1 MNNLEEEI
9 SALKQ
14 ELLKMFSLVGKQWKK
29 TATAILEFDQDI
41 AEEISSTETR
51 VNALEIAIDRDCENI
66 LALLSPVAIDM
77 RFVLSTYKINHEL
90 ERIGDIAE
98 GIANY
103 ICENESAYPKEVLE
117 EVGLKSMLEQ
127 ILSMISDISYAFE
140 YEDTKVARKIFK
152 KDKILNKYN
161 ADSVTIILNN
171 MDIFDRQKLLY
182 ILSTVRKIEQA
193 GDSVKSI
200 GEEIIFHLEAKVLKH
215 AENKD

>member
-1 MNNLEEEI
+1 MNNLEDEI

-14 ELLKMFSLVGKQWKK
+14 ELLKMFYLVGKQWKK

-152 KDKILNKYN
+152 KDKMLNKYN

-182 ILSTVRKIEQA
+182 ILSTVRKIERA

-215 AENKD
+215 VENKD

>member
-66 LALLSPVAIDM
+66 LALLSHVAIDM

-103 ICENESAYPKEVLE
+103 ICENESAYTKEVLE

-152 KDKILNKYN
+152 KDKMLNKYN

-182 ILSTVRKIEQA
+182 ILSTVRKIERA

-215 AENKD
+215 VENKD

>member
-1 MNNLEEEI
+1 MNNLEEET

-77 RFVLSTYKINHEL
+77 RFVLSSYKINHEL

-171 MDIFDRQKLLY
+171 MDIFDRQKLLF
-182 ILSTVRKIEQA
+182 ILSTVSKIERA
-193 GDSVKSI
+193 GDSIKNI

-215 AENKD
+215 AENKN

>member
-51 VNALEIAIDRDCENI
+51 VNAIEIAIDRDCENI

-152 KDKILNKYN
+152 KDKMLNKYN

-171 MDIFDRQKLLY
+171 MDMFDRQKLLY

>member
-51 VNALEIAIDRDCENI
+51 VNAIEIAIDRDCENI

-117 EVGLKSMLEQ
+117 EVGLKSMMEQ

-152 KDKILNKYN
+152 KDKMLNKYN

-171 MDIFDRQKLLY
+171 MDMFDRQKLLY

>member
-77 RFVLSTYKINHEL
+77 RFVLSSYKINHEL

-152 KDKILNKYN
+152 KKKMLNKYN

-171 MDIFDRQKLLY
+171 MDIFDRQKLLF
-182 ILSTVRKIEQA
+182 ILSTVREIERA

-215 AENKD
+215 VENKD

>member
-51 VNALEIAIDRDCENI
+51 VNAIEIAIDRDCENI

-152 KDKILNKYN
+152 KDKMLNKYN

-171 MDIFDRQKLLY
+171 MDIFDRQKLLF

>member
-66 LALLSPVAIDM
+66 LSLLSPVAIDM
-77 RFVLSTYKINHEL
+77 RFVLSSYKINHEL

-171 MDIFDRQKLLY
+171 MDIFDRQKLLF
-182 ILSTVRKIEQA
+182 ILSTVRKIERA
-193 GDSVKSI
+193 GDSIKNI

-215 AENKD
+215 AENKN

>member
-152 KDKILNKYN
+152 KDKMLNKYN

-171 MDIFDRQKLLY
+171 MHIFDRQKLLF
-182 ILSTVRKIEQA
+182 ILSTVREIKRA

>member
-152 KDKILNKYN
+152 KDKMLNKYN

-171 MDIFDRQKLLY
+171 MDMFDRQKLLY

>member
-117 EVGLKSMLEQ
+117 EVGLKTMLEQ

-152 KDKILNKYN
+152 KDKMLNKYN

-182 ILSTVRKIEQA
+182 ILFTLREIERA
-193 GDSVKSI
+193 RDSVKSI
-200 GEEIIFHLEAKVLKH
+200 GEKIIFHLEAKVLKH
-215 AENKD
+215 VENKD

>member
-90 ERIGDIAE
+90 ERIGDI
-98 GIANY
+98 
-103 ICENESAYPKEVLE
+103 
-117 EVGLKSMLEQ
+117 
-127 ILSMISDISYAFE
+127 
-140 YEDTKVARKIFK
+140 
-152 KDKILNKYN
+152 
-161 ADSVTIILNN
+161 
-171 MDIFDRQKLLY
+171 DIFISCLLF
-182 ILSTVRKIEQA
+182 QA
-193 GDSVKSI
+193 SSVY
-200 GEEIIFHLEAKVLKH
+200 
-215 AENKD
+215 

>member
-171 MDIFDRQKLLY
+171 MDIFDRQKLLF
-182 ILSTVRKIEQA
+182 ILSTVRKIERA
-193 GDSVKSI
+193 GDSIKNI

-215 AENKD
+215 AENKN